1 VRDLAV
7 GEAQGAVAGGGVDG
21 VPAAVVLERLS
32 APVVAPAVGLDEHA
46 VVLEGEVDFEAFDV
60 VVDLRL
66 REPGLAAES
75 QEELLEL

>member
-1 VRDLAV
+1 
-7 GEAQGAVAGGGVDG
+7 
-21 VPAAVVLERLS
+21 
-32 APVVAPAVGLDEHA
+32 